1 MKMTEELNAKI
12 DLLETEVTDLKQ
24 KVNEIVACLED
35 NELSRKVSVDYL
47 YPEVEATEEEEAKEK
62 PAEEPEVEAT
72 EEPEVKPSK

>member
-1 MKMTEELNAKI
+1 MTEELNAKI

-47 YPEVEATEEEEAKEK
+47 YPEEEEAKEK